1 MVVEIAPPRSG
12 ARLTLAEFEAL
23 PESTLPTELIDGE
36 LVMSPT
42 PQEDHQTLSIRLLL
56 LIGTQ
61 LATGRLYHTF
71 DVYLDE
77 GNVVQPDVLWVAPE
91 RTAIIH
97 KRGVMGAPDLAVEI
111 LSPGSV
117 RRDRVT
123 KHALYERFGVREYWL
138 ADPANRTLEAFTL
151 HDGRFQPLGIFE
163 QGDAFTSPLLGL
175 TIDLSALFREP

>member
-1 MVVEIAPPRSG
+1 
-12 ARLTLAEFEAL
+12 
-23 PESTLPTELIDGE
+23 
-36 LVMSPT
+36 MSPA
-42 PQEDHQTLSIRLLL
+42 PQLSHQRLM
-56 LIGTQ
+56 
-61 LATGRLYHTF
+61 GRLHLHIGGAVSAGALFFAPT
-71 DVYLDE
+71 DVFLDE
-77 GNVVQPDVLWVAPE
+77 RNVVQPDLFWVSPE
-91 RTAIIH
+91 HVDRLTE
-97 KRGVMGAPDLAVEI
+97 RGLHGAPDLAVEI